1 MLCNGREP
9 GLGSMGL
16 FSDLW
21 CTFLGPS
28 KPCLTRYQSRH
39 PSLIALNTPHIV
51 DDISV
56 THVSTPWNSPLVL
69 GELLLSAKIKQTHP
83 TRGDVIRGILRLYV
97 VSTLL
102 IAWLPLLAHSYFAQ
116 HSGCQGNN
124 GDYRTTTLGSWSLW
138 TDILTQV
145 SPRLSTLS
153 YFHVVVTL

>member
-1 MLCNGREP
+1 MVVI
-9 GLGSMGL
+9 
-16 FSDLW
+16 
-21 CTFLGPS
+21 
-28 KPCLTRYQSRH
+28 Q
-39 PSLIALNTPHIV
+39 SLIGKYL

-83 TRGDVIRGILRLYV
+83 TRGDVIRGILRLYM

-145 SPRLSTLS
+145 PPRLSTLS